1 MKNILSI
8 DTSTKN
14 ASVSIF
20 SGNEIMYETCWVSKN
35 NHSIEL
41 IDSIKNGFNETDLN
55 HTDFDCIA
63 VAIGP
68 GGFSSIRVGMSL
80 SLGLAKKNNLKI
92 IGIPTFEIELESH
105 KDSKYIN
112 NLVALVP
119 AGFDSFCWKDIN
131 NIKTREP
138 DGIVNV
144 NDIDKFFTDDTFFCG
159 ENLSSIFENFS
170 SFKYADRCYRKPEHI
185 LKLIR
190 RIESESEIEKYSDLN
205 PIYSRS
211 PNITKKRRNN
221 VN

>member
-14 ASVSIF
+14 VSVSFF
-20 SGNEIMYETCWVSKN
+20 SGNEILYEKCWTSKN

-41 IDSIKNGFNETDLN
+41 IDSIKNGFNETNLN
-55 HTDFDCIA
+55 QTDFDCIA

-80 SLGLAKKNNLKI
+80 SLGLSKNNNLKI
-92 IGIPTFEIELESH
+92 IGMPTFEIELESH
-105 KDSKYIN
+105 KDSNYIN
-112 NLVALVP
+112 NLVALIP
-119 AGFDSFCWKDIN
+119 AGFDAFCWKNIN
-131 NIKTREP
+131 NINTREP

-144 NDIDKFFTDDTFFCG
+144 NDINKIFSEDTFFCG

-170 SFKYADRCYRKPEHI
+170 GFKYADRSYRKPEHI

-190 RIESESEIEKYSDLN
+190 RIESENELEKYSDLN

-211 PNITKKRRNN
+211 PNITKKKER
-221 VN
+221 

>member
-14 ASVSIF
+14 VSVSIF
-20 SGNEIMYETCWVSKN
+20 SENEILHEDCWTSKN

-41 IDSIKNGFNETDLN
+41 IDSIKKGFEETNLN
-55 HTDFDCIA
+55 QEDFDCIS

-80 SLGLAKKNNLKI
+80 SLGIAKNNNLKI
-92 IGIPTFEIELESH
+92 IGIPTFEIELEGH
-105 KDSKYIN
+105 KDSNYLN
-112 NLVALVP
+112 NLVALIP
-119 AGFDSFCWKDIN
+119 AGFDAFCWKDIN
-131 NIKTREP
+131 NIDNREP
-138 DGIVNV
+138 DGIVNLK
-144 NDIDKFFTDDTFFCG
+144 DIEKVFAKDTFFCG

-170 SFKYADRCYRKPEHI
+170 GFKYADRSYRKPENI

-190 RIESESEIEKYSDLN
+190 RIESEGEIEKYSDLN

-211 PNITKKRRNN
+211 PNITKKK
-221 VN
+221 